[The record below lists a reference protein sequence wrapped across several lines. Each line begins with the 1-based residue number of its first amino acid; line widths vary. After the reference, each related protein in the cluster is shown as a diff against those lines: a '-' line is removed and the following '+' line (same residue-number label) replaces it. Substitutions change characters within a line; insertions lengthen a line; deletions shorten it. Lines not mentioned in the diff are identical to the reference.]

1 MKKMKE
7 RVISVVQHLQSEK
20 TLHNGVK
27 MPYIGLGVYLMKE
40 KEEAA
45 EAITYALQ
53 YGYRSIDTA
62 KIYQNEDVVG
72 EAVRDSGI
80 PREELFITTKVWN
93 TDQGYDNTL
102 KAFEESLNQLQM
114 DYVDLYLIHW
124 AVKDQYLDTW
134 RALERLYDE
143 KLVRAI
149 GVCNFQ
155 IHHLEDL
162 AAHSNEKPVI
172 NQIELHPRLTQ
183 EPLREY
189 CQGQEIAVEA
199 WSPLAR
205 ARLLEEPSLVALGE
219 KYGKSSAQIILRWHL
234 QNGNIIIPKS
244 VNKNRIRENA
254 EIFDFE
260 LSMKDMSDINGLNMD
275 ERYGPHPDHFQFD

>member
-1 MKKMKE
+1 ME
-7 RVISVVQHLQSEK
+7 VVQHLQNVK
-20 TLHNGVK
+20 TLHNGID
-27 MPYIGLGVYLMKE
+27 MPYLGLGVYLMKE
-40 KEEAA
+40 KEKAVN
-45 EAITYALQ
+45 AIKYAIQ

-62 KIYQNEDVVG
+62 KIYENEDVVG

-114 DYVDLYLIHW
+114 EYVDLYLIHW
-124 AVKDQYLDTW
+124 AVKDKYVDTW

-162 AAHSNEKPVI
+162 AARSNEKPVV

-189 CQGQEIAVEA
+189 CQEHDIAVEA

-205 ARLLEEPSLVALGE
+205 ARLLEEPSLVALGK

-244 VNKNRIRENA
+244 INSNRIRENA

-260 LSMKDMSDINGLNMD
+260 LSLKDMNEINGLNLD
-275 ERYGPHPDHFQFD
+275 ERYGPHPDHFNFD

>member
-1 MKKMKE
+1 MEM
-7 RVISVVQHLQSEK
+7 VQHLQSVK
-20 TLHNGVK
+20 TLHNGID
-27 MPYIGLGVYLMKE
+27 MPYLGLGVYLMKE
-40 KEEAA
+40 KKKAVN
-45 EAITYALQ
+45 AIRYALQ

-62 KIYQNEDVVG
+62 KIYENEDVVG
-72 EAVRDSGI
+72 EAVKDSGI

-114 DYVDLYLIHW
+114 EYVDLYLIHW
-124 AVKDQYLDTW
+124 AVKDKYVDTW

-162 AAHSNEKPVI
+162 AVRSNEKPVV

-189 CQGQEIAVEA
+189 CQEHDIAVEA

-205 ARLLEEPSLVALGE
+205 ARLLEEPSLVALGK

-244 VNKNRIRENA
+244 INSNRIRENA

-260 LSMKDMSDINGLNMD
+260 LSLKDMNEINGLNLD
-275 ERYGPHPDHFQFD
+275 ERYGPHPDHFNFD